1 VSEPVLSV
9 VTPVF
14 NSARFLPDA
23 LDSVASL
30 ETPHEHIVIDG
41 GSTDGTQDLLAA
53 RDVTWVS
60 EPDRGQTDAVNKGL
74 RRAQGELVGWLNGD
88 DSYLSA
94 NVDRAARHLL
104 DHPELDAVY
113 GGLQIVNEAG
123 ALKRD
128 FRPAAWSWR
137 RYLFFGDNVPTPTI
151 LFRRRL
157 LERAG
162 LLDERWADAADYDFY
177 LRLFRGARVERLAVP
192 LVRFRYHADSK
203 TYRAA
208 QVQLDEAMQ
217 IRLGYARNAAERAA
231 MKGLDVVKRQVLLR
245 LTPWQPERYT
255 ED

>member
-1 VSEPVLSV
+1 MSEPVLSV

-14 NSARFLPDA
+14 NSARFLPEA
-23 LDSVASL
+23 LDSVARL

-41 GSTDGTQDLLAA
+41 GSTDGTQELLGE

-74 RRAQGELVGWLNGD
+74 QRAQGELVGWLNGD
-88 DSYLSA
+88 DAYVSE
-94 NVDRAARHLL
+94 NVDRAVQRLL
-104 DHPELDAVY
+104 DQRELDAVY

-128 FRPAAWSWR
+128 FRPARWSWR

-157 LERAG
+157 LDRVG
-162 LLDERWADAADYDFY
+162 LLDERYADAADYDFY
-177 LRLFRGARVERLAVP
+177 LRLFQGARVERREEP
-192 LVRFRYHADSK
+192 LVRFRYHEDSK
-203 TYRAA
+203 TFKAA
-208 QVQLDEAMQ
+208 QVQLDEAMA

-245 LTPWQPERYT
+245 LTPWPKRYT